1 MKKALLFVILL
12 FLPIASFAKSVEDR
26 ALELPVC
33 DEANQKIVTC
43 YGTFEVTDPVI
54 WELLNSPA
62 MQRLKEVHQ
71 YGISKFVDSHVIQYS
86 RFDHSVGVWALLR
99 LYGASPLEQIAGL
112 LHDASHTV
120 FSHTTDYLFKDH
132 LARDSYQDDI
142 HSWYLKQQGI
152 DKILEKH
159 GIHLEQVLPKTGDH
173 VALEQELPDLCAD
186 RIEYNIQEGLMI
198 DHLTKEELP
207 ELLASLHY
215 EDGRWY
221 FSKNEYAK
229 KLAFVSIHGTL
240 HQWGGPDSY
249 MQNRKT
255 AILLRYALDQGYLT
269 LDDIHFSH
277 DAKVWKQLHEVSDP
291 QLQMLL
297 QELKAYKK
305 HPEGISL
312 IRTKLRAID
321 PLVKDQM
328 GSLVRLSSLD
338 KSYAIKY
345 QETKERVTNGW
356 TLESLVKQ
364 EA

>member
-1 MKKALLFVILL
+1 MKKVFLLLLFV
-12 FLPIASFAKSVEDR
+12 FLPLGAFAKSVEAR

-33 DEANQKIVTC
+33 DEAAQKIVTC
-43 YGTFEVTDPVI
+43 YGTFEVRDPVI
-54 WELLNSPA
+54 WELLNSRT

-99 LYGASPLEQIAGL
+99 LYGASPVEQIAGL

-152 DKILEKH
+152 DQILEKY
-159 GIHLEQVLPKTGDH
+159 GIQLEQVLPKTGAH
-173 VALEQELPDLCAD
+173 VALEQELPDMCAD

-207 ELLASLHY
+207 GLLASLHF
-215 EDGRWY
+215 EEGKWY
-221 FSKNEYAK
+221 FSDSEYAK
-229 KLAFVSIHGTL
+229 KLAEISIHGTL
-240 HQWGGPDSY
+240 NQWGGPNSY
-249 MQNRKT
+249 LQNRKT

-277 DAKVWKQLHEVSDP
+277 DAKVWKQLHDCSD
-291 QLQMLL
+291 LQAQTLL

-305 HPEGISL
+305 NHEPIPL

-321 PLVKDQM
+321 PLVKDHH
-328 GSLVRLSSLD
+328 GSLVRLSMLD

-345 QETKERVTNGW
+345 QETKEKVTNGW
-356 TLESLVKQ
+356 TLQPMREEDS
-364 EA
+364 